1 MFIINLIII
10 PSMPIVSI
18 SLSDELLTEL
28 DRLQKT
34 MGFAG
39 RSEAIRA
46 GIRNYVS
53 EEKQKDEL
61 SGDLH
66 AILLVVHNDEFDDA
80 IAGIKHSFEDLI
92 ITHLHSK
99 IHGNKCVELF
109 MLDGEAERISAITRN
124 FKINKKMDNV
134 KLVTL

>member
-1 MFIINLIII
+1 
-10 PSMPIVSI
+10 MPIVSI
-18 SLSDELLTEL
+18 SLNDELLTEL
-28 DRLQKT
+28 DKLQKS

-46 GIRNYVS
+46 GIRNFVS
-53 EEKQKDEL
+53 EEKQKTEV
-61 SGDLH
+61 SGDIH
-66 AILLVVHNDEFDDA
+66 AILLVVHNDEFDDM
-80 IAGIKHSFEDLI
+80 IAGIKHNFEDLI

-109 MLDGEAERISAITRN
+109 MLDGEAERINTITKN